1 MPGQEEPAVPEE
13 EQLVP
18 HSGVE
23 PKFGKGKR
31 SNSEWK
37 ELMGFPSDEVME
49 KTLESTTQMQ
59 VEPVELERREVPKQH
74 LEEEAFDTTPATT
87 KGLYGYG
94 YILFYGEIYSR
105 IPVRTD
111 LLSCDTRFPI
121 C

>member
-1 MPGQEEPAVPEE
+1 MPQ
-13 EQLVP
+13 
-18 HSGVE
+18 SGVE
-23 PKFGKGKR
+23 PKSGKGKR
-31 SNSEWK
+31 YNSEWK
-37 ELMGFPSDEVME
+37 ELLGFPSDEVME

-74 LEEEAFDTTPATT
+74 SEEEVFDATPATT
-87 KGLYGYG
+87 KGSYGYR

-111 LLSCDTRFPI
+111 LLSCDIRFPI